1 MRKLRSYDI
10 LEYLKKR
17 KRCTLA
23 ELMEKFGVSSATI
36 HRDVAELES
45 RNAVERVR
53 GGIVFAD
60 APAAKPGSGDYQDRV
75 ITNSAAKERI
85 ARKALKLVAEG
96 DILFLDSSTTVYSF
110 AQLLRQQSYSMLR
123 VGAYSSV
130 AVHWLPSILEEYKLM
145 SPEYNT
151 SISMNDIRQTYDAV
165 KNDQLDVAFVSYQEG
180 LMSGLEWIPL
190 RDDELLAVLPGKY
203 SREEGSFPVEFFSGL
218 DFLMPKGGFDMDIM
232 PIFAGLPQEKLPQFR
247 YTNMDDA
254 AIVSMAAHGLGVSVL
269 SELVLQDMKDSTAI
283 VPLSP
288 PGYRRLGI
296 IYKSR
301 SGSDRTIR
309 RFISCAQDVLRKM
322 YGDA

>member
-1 MRKLRSYDI
+1 MDTKKIKALLTAVECGSLTSAAESLRYTQSGLTHMMNA
-10 LEYLKKR
+10 LED
-17 KRCTLA
+17 
-23 ELMEKFGVSSATI
+23 ELGVSILVRNKTGVRLSPAGMSM
-36 HRDVAELES
+36 LE
-45 RNAVERVR
+45 
-53 GGIVFAD
+53 D
-60 APAAKPGSGDYQDRV
+60 M
-75 ITNSAAKERI
+75 
-85 ARKALKLVAEG
+85 KALVAASDALER
-96 DILFLDSSTTVYSF
+96 D
-110 AQLLRQQSYSMLR
+110 AELLRQQSYSMLR

-130 AVHWLPSILEEYKLM
+130 SVHWVPSILEEYKLM

-165 KNDQLDVAFVSYQEG
+165 KNDQLDVAFVSYQEE
-180 LMSGLEWIPL
+180 LMSGLEWVPL

-269 SELVLQDMKDSTAI
+269 SELVLQDTKDSTAI